1 MSWPACG
8 LIASCSGSKPVE
20 ASTGCPALSAY
31 VPTKYTVVRG
41 LPFCDFAAKYIPH
54 GFMGCGDRQGNCCRC
69 GSDTNMSEYQL
80 LVLAAAGVGA

>member
-8 LIASCSGSKPVE
+8 LIASCSGSK
-20 ASTGCPALSAY
+20 L
-31 VPTKYTVVRG
+31 PTKYTVDRG

-54 GFMGCGDRQGNCCRC
+54 GYMGCGDRQGNCCRC
-69 GSDTNMSEYQL
+69 GPDTNMSEYQL